1 MGRFEKT
8 GRELRAIA
16 DRLRIKTSIEMGS
29 DLDLLTLEPMAW
41 EDKRYEALRREAGW
55 TPPSDTF
62 QPPPLEVQLTVKIRK
77 GIASA

>member
-16 DRLRIKTSIEMGS
+16 DRLRVKTSIDMGS
-29 DLDLLTLEPMAW
+29 DLDLLTFEPMAW
-41 EDKRYEALRREAGW
+41 EDKRFELLRREAGW
-55 TPPSDTF
+55 TPLSETF

-77 GIASA
+77 GAVSA